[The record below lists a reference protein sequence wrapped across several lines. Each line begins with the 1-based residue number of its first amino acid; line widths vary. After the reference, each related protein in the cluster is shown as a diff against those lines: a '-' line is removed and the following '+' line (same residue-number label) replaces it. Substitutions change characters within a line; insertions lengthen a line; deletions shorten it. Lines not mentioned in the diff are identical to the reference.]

1 MMRIDAHIHYM
12 PPELADNLT
21 DLTSHEPYWE
31 LLLCPH
37 SVQGWS
43 TAEQLISDM
52 DQAGLEQVILV
63 GEYFRQHTSC
73 VTRNNRA
80 IELVQR
86 WPDRII
92 AFAALQPNAGTLA
105 RRELRRCLAAG
116 FRGVGE
122 LNPYAQG
129 FSLDDPDFLQ
139 LVELCIQ
146 ANLPINLHVN
156 ETVGHYYPGKAT
168 VPLHHYYRL
177 AERYPDLKLILAH
190 WGGGLFFY
198 ELMPAVRRVL
208 QNVWYDTAASPLLY
222 PTKKIFNVALR
233 CIDHKKILY
242 GSDYPLLLYPRK
254 QEKPDFRPF
263 IRAIDSLSLDT
274 PVYEG
279 IMGENVTRLLEKPV
293 PGHII
298 QVSSQLP
305 AGPIE
310 GMLPVALVAEA
321 YPQTRPIFEGFGIP
335 WRDQPAPHWEP
346 IAQAAAAQGQ
356 LLRPLLDAL
365 NDTLSASADE

>member
-12 PPELADNLT
+12 PPQLADNLAGF
-21 DLTSHEPYWE
+21 TSREPYWG
-31 LLLCPH
+31 LLLGPH

-52 DQAGLEQVILV
+52 DEAGLEQVILV
-63 GEYFRQHTSC
+63 GEYFQQHASC
-73 VTRNNRA
+73 VTRNNQA

-86 WPDRII
+86 WPDRIT
-92 AFAALQPNAGTLA
+92 AFAALQPNAGVSA

-116 FRGVGE
+116 MRGVGE
-122 LNPYAQG
+122 LNPYAQR
-129 FSLDDPDFLQ
+129 FTLHDRNFLQ

-146 ANLPINLHVN
+146 SNLPINLHVN

-177 AERYPDLKLILAH
+177 AERYPELKLILAH

-198 ELMPAVRRVL
+198 ELMPAVRRTL

-222 PTKKIFNVALR
+222 PTKNIFNVALS

-263 IRAIDSLSLDT
+263 IQAIDKLNLNAMI
-274 PVYEG
+274 YEDILG
-279 IMGENVTRLLEKPV
+279 ANVVRLLGKPETNDA
-293 PGHII
+293 PQIY
-298 QVSSQLP
+298 SQLP
-305 AGPIE
+305 PASIDGV
-310 GMLPVALVAEA
+310 LPVALVAEV
-321 YPQTRPIFEGFGIP
+321 YPQTRATFEGFNIP
-335 WRDQPAPHWEP
+335 WRDQPVPHWEP
-346 IAQAAAAQGQ
+346 ISQAAAVQGQ
-356 LLRPLLDAL
+356 NIQPLLDAL
-365 NDTLSASADE
+365 NDVISARPEE